1 MFPFAP
7 HLGDAEVFAIGNS
20 RHPPFAAFR
29 ESSAGIH
36 SDRKAA
42 TGSSR
47 VADRA
52 GM

>member
-7 HLGDAEVFAIGNS
+7 HLGDPEVFAIGNS
-20 RHPPFAAFR
+20 RHPPVVTFH
-29 ESSAGIH
+29 ESSAGFH
-36 SDRKAA
+36 SDRKAV

-47 VADRA
+47 VADSA